1 MHIILLLPE
10 LKSECDNIIV
20 GLKSGSFDAFEKV
33 YKLYSGKLYNFVM
46 RISGGDSYW
55 AEEIVQRT
63 FVRLWEIHDQ
73 VSSDKSLISYLCTI
87 AKNLLMNVYQRQTVE
102 YIYAEYVL
110 ESSEEYSDNA
120 DGELDGKLLEEYID
134 RLAEELPPSRKKI
147 FVLSKRKHFTNKEI
161 AVELNISESTVAT
174 QLSLALK
181 FMRDKLMAHYDELL
195 PLVIYATLIKIV

>member
-73 VSSDKSLISYLCTI
+73 VSPDKSLISYLCTI

-195 PLVIYATLIKIV
+195 PLVIYAALIKKV

>member
-1 MHIILLLPE
+1 MKNEYADII
-10 LKSECDNIIV
+10 I
-20 GLKSGSFDAFEKV
+20 GLKSGSFDAFEQV
-33 YKLYSGKLYNFVM
+33 YKLYSGKLYSFVM
-46 RISGGDSYW
+46 KISKGDSYW

-73 VSSDKSLISYLCTI
+73 VDPGKSLISYLCTI
-87 AKNLLMNVYQRQTVE
+87 AKNLLMNIYQRQTVE

-110 ESSEEYSDNA
+110 ESAEEYSDSNIDA
-120 DGELDGKLLEEYID
+120 VLDGKLLEEYID

-147 FVLSKRKHFTNKEI
+147 FILSKRKHLTNKEI

-181 FMRDKLMAHYDELL
+181 FMKDKLMAHYDELL
-195 PLVIYATLIKIV
+195 TIALYIALIKTI

>member
-1 MHIILLLPE
+1 
-10 LKSECDNIIV
+10 
-20 GLKSGSFDAFEKV
+20 
-33 YKLYSGKLYNFVM
+33 M

-73 VSSDKSLISYLCTI
+73 VSPDKSLISYLWTI
-87 AKNLLMNVYQRQTVE
+87 AKNLLMNVYQRQIVE

-195 PLVIYATLIKIV
+195 PLVIYAALIKIV

>member
-1 MHIILLLPE
+1 MSP
-10 LKSECDNIIV
+10 
-20 GLKSGSFDAFEKV
+20 
-33 YKLYSGKLYNFVM
+33 
-46 RISGGDSYW
+46 
-55 AEEIVQRT
+55 
-63 FVRLWEIHDQ
+63 
-73 VSSDKSLISYLCTI
+73 DKSLISYLCTI

-181 FMRDKLMAHYDELL
+181 FMR
-195 PLVIYATLIKIV
+195 IN

>member
-1 MHIILLLPE
+1 
-10 LKSECDNIIV
+10 
-20 GLKSGSFDAFEKV
+20 
-33 YKLYSGKLYNFVM
+33 M

-73 VSSDKSLISYLCTI
+73 VSPDKSLISYLCTI
-87 AKNLLMNVYQRQTVE
+87 AKNLLM
-102 YIYAEYVL
+102 
-110 ESSEEYSDNA
+110 
-120 DGELDGKLLEEYID
+120 
-134 RLAEELPPSRKKI
+134 KI

-195 PLVIYATLIKIV
+195 PLVIYAALIKIV

>member
-1 MHIILLLPE
+1 
-10 LKSECDNIIV
+10 
-20 GLKSGSFDAFEKV
+20 
-33 YKLYSGKLYNFVM
+33 M

-63 FVRLWEIHDQ
+63 FVRLREIHDQ
-73 VSSDKSLISYLCTI
+73 VSTDKSLISYLCTI

-195 PLVIYATLIKIV
+195 PLVIYAALIKIV

>member
-1 MHIILLLPE
+1 
-10 LKSECDNIIV
+10 
-20 GLKSGSFDAFEKV
+20 
-33 YKLYSGKLYNFVM
+33 
-46 RISGGDSYW
+46 
-55 AEEIVQRT
+55 
-63 FVRLWEIHDQ
+63 
-73 VSSDKSLISYLCTI
+73 
-87 AKNLLMNVYQRQTVE
+87 MNVYQRQTVE

-134 RLAEELPPSRKKI
+134 RLAEELLPSRKKI

-195 PLVIYATLIKIV
+195 PLVIYAALIKIV

>member
-1 MHIILLLPE
+1 MKHEYDDII
-10 LKSECDNIIV
+10 I
-20 GLKSGSFDAFEKV
+20 GLKSGSFDAFEKI

-46 RISGGDSYW
+46 KISKGDSYW

-73 VSSDKSLISYLCTI
+73 VNPDKSLISYLCTI
-87 AKNLLMNVYQRQTVE
+87 AKNLLLNIYQRQTVE

-110 ESSEEYSDNA
+110 ESAQEYSDNNL
-120 DGELDGKLLEEYID
+120 DEVLDGKLLEKYID

-147 FVLSKRKHFTNKEI
+147 FIMSKRKNLSNKEI
-161 AVELNISESTVAT
+161 ALELNISESTVAT

-181 FMRDKLMAHYDELL
+181 FMKDKLMNHYGELL
-195 PLVIYATLIKIV
+195 IVIIYTVLIKTI

>member
-1 MHIILLLPE
+1 MKGIYNSLNLKRVGAIFFDIQFWSLSEAIRSFFNHNIKICILIPVE
-10 LKSECDNIIV
+10 I
-20 GLKSGSFDAFEKV
+20 FDLFE
-33 YKLYSGKLYNFVM
+33 YT
-46 RISGGDSYW
+46 R
-55 AEEIVQRT
+55 
-63 FVRLWEIHDQ
+63 
-73 VSSDKSLISYLCTI
+73 ISYLCTI

-195 PLVIYATLIKIV
+195 PLVIYAALIKIV